1 MNNETNTSSDQG
13 NRISMKP
20 IEKKSLYLKISDSI
34 YRYIQMN
41 NLQPGDKLPSE
52 RDMSSR
58 QAEIQYVKLCVYW
71 KTAD

>member
-1 MNNETNTSSDQG
+1 MNHINNTENE

-20 IEKKSLYLKISDSI
+20 IEKKSLYLKISDAI

-52 RDMSSR
+52 RELYDRSGCCIGIFNGKKVG
-58 QAEIQYVKLCVYW
+58 QL
-71 KTAD
+71 

>member
-1 MNNETNTSSDQG
+1 MNHINNTENK

-20 IEKKSLYLKISDSI
+20 IEKKSLYLKISDAI

-52 RDMSSR
+52 RDMSAML
-58 QAEIQYVKLCVYW
+58 QTVVIPCEKH
-71 KTAD
+71 